1 MHKIENLAKIL
12 DGFLNPV
19 VTLQPVI
26 SWKAIKV
33 VCLQS
38 VTFMLILKTLTM
50 FLSDLY
56 YCFITALNITTY
68 VNMPYLTVLNKV
80 HHTLT
85 TSKSY

>member
-1 MHKIENLAKIL
+1 MLKIENLAKIL

-56 YCFITALNITTY
+56 YCFITALNITIY
-68 VNMPYLTVLNKV
+68 A
-80 HHTLT
+80 
-85 TSKSY
+85 